1 MRGRRFGNGKSYIL
15 ILAALILGI
24 LSTFGCG
31 GGGGGGGDNSSS
43 GGGVVSGTPNIAL
56 SSSAVQFSNLVMG
69 QTADKSVTVQNTG
82 TAALNVGQITAPAV
96 PFVIVTDACSNKSL
110 APNGSCAVVV
120 RFAPTAQMSY
130 SGTFL
135 IPSNDADQPSLTV
148 SLSGNGQGLNVTIN
162 QVDTSNFPS
171 VKVVV
176 TVTDTAN
183 SPITGLLEGNFTVSE
198 ESTQMPI
205 ADFIGTAT
213 SPVSVALDLDF
224 SGSVASVHNDIEES
238 AKTFLASLNPATD
251 EAMVIKFR
259 SETQVAIDFTP
270 VSNLAALN
278 AAIDAAFVSP
288 PGTRLYDS
296 VYESINRLALRSPA
310 NRTAAIVVSDGRFQ

>member
-1 MRGRRFGNGKSYIL
+1 MGGRRFGNGKSYLL

-31 GGGGGGGDNSSS
+31 GGGGGGSSS
-43 GGGVVSGTPNIAL
+43 GGGGVSGTPNIAL
-56 SSSAVQFSNLVMG
+56 SSSAVQFFNLVVG
-69 QTADKSVTVQNTG
+69 QTTDKSVTVQNSG
-82 TAALNVGQITAPAV
+82 TAALNIGQITAPAV
-96 PFVIVTDACSNKSL
+96 PFAIVTDACSNKSL

-120 RFAPTAQMSY
+120 RFAPTNQMSY

-176 TVTDTAN
+176 TVTDTADN
-183 SPITGLLEGNFTVSE
+183 PITGLLEGNFTVSE
-198 ESTQMPI
+198 ESSQKAI

-213 SPVSVALDLDF
+213 SPVSIALDLDF
-224 SGSVASVHNDIEES
+224 SGSVASVENDIKES
-238 AKTFLASLNPATD
+238 AKTFLASLNAATD

-288 PGTRLYDS
+288 PARDS
-296 VYESINRLALRSPA
+296 MILSTSP
-310 NRTAAIVVSDGRFQ
+310 